1 MKIHNSRILLIT
13 LTLIIITGC
22 GGGSNK
28 GDDDVK
34 MMAQKV
40 KQGLDEYARD
50 ANGIYP
56 SELDAMIEAGY
67 LIDLFDDHFKIPDFT
82 TIKLGEK
89 PFEGKFTY
97 IPVKING
104 ERRAYYL
111 LAYGSASNKN
121 QMDVNK
127 DGKQD
132 FVQIVLK
139 GPDDPEILSQI
150 PALED
155 LL

>member
-1 MKIHNSRILLIT
+1 MKIQNSYKLLVI

-22 GGGSNK
+22 GGSNK
-28 GDDDVK
+28 ADEDAK
-34 MMAQKV
+34 AMAQKV

-50 ANGIYP
+50 TNGIYP
-56 SELDAMIEAGY
+56 SELDAMVEAGY

-111 LAYGSASNKN
+111 LAYGSMNNKN
-121 QMDVNK
+121 QLDVNN

-139 GPDDPEILSQI
+139 GPDDPEILSQM
-150 PALED
+150 PPLEE
-155 LL
+155 LM

>member
-1 MKIHNSRILLIT
+1 MKIHNSYKLLII
-13 LTLIIITGC
+13 LSLIIITGC
-22 GGGSNK
+22 GGSNK
-28 GDDDVK
+28 ADEKVK
-34 MMAQKV
+34 AMAQKV

-50 ANGIYP
+50 TNGIYP
-56 SELDAMIEAGY
+56 SELDAMVESGY

-82 TIKLGEK
+82 TINLGEK

-111 LAYGSASNKN
+111 LAYGSMNNKN
-121 QMDVNK
+121 QLDVNN

-139 GPDDPEILSQI
+139 GPDDPEILSQM
-150 PALED
+150 PQLED

>member
-1 MKIHNSRILLIT
+1 MKIHNSFKLLII

-22 GGGSNK
+22 GGSNK
-28 GDDDVK
+28 VDEDVK
-34 MMAQKV
+34 TMAQKV

-50 ANGIYP
+50 TNGIYP
-56 SELDAMIEAGY
+56 SELDAMVEAGY

-82 TIKLGEK
+82 TINLGEK

-111 LAYGSASNKN
+111 LAYGSMRNKN
-121 QMDVNK
+121 QMDVNN

-150 PALED
+150 PPLED

>member
-1 MKIHNSRILLIT
+1 MKTRNLFILLI
-13 LTLIIITGC
+13 IILFTTIIGC
-22 GGGSNK
+22 AGSSK
-28 GDDDVK
+28 DEEIAA
-34 MMAQKV
+34 MAQKV
-40 KQGLDEYARD
+40 KQGLDQYARD
-50 ANGIYP
+50 TNGIYP
-56 SELDAMIEAGY
+56 SELDAMVEAGY

-97 IPVKING
+97 IPIKING

-111 LAYGSASNKN
+111 LCYGSPKNKN
-121 QMDVNK
+121 QLDVNN

-139 GPDDPEILSQI
+139 GPDDSEIQSQM
-150 PALED
+150 PPLEN

>member
-1 MKIHNSRILLIT
+1 MKIQNSYKLLVI

-22 GGGSNK
+22 GGSNK
-28 GDDDVK
+28 ADEDAK
-34 MMAQKV
+34 AMAQKV

-50 ANGIYP
+50 TNGIYP
-56 SELDAMIEAGY
+56 SELDAMVEAGY

-111 LAYGSASNKN
+111 LAYGSMNNKN
-121 QMDVNK
+121 QLDVNN

-139 GPDDPEILSQI
+139 GPDDPEILSQM
-150 PALED
+150 PPLED